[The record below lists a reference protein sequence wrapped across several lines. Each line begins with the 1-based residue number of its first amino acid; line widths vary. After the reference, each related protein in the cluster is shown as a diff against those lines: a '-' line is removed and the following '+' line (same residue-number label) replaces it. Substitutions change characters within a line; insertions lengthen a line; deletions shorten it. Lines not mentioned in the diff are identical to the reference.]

1 MTSHNTTTINLSIE
15 GMTCASCVTRVEKSL
30 TDVEGVSNVAVN
42 LTTKRG
48 TIEYNPETADPKQ
61 LITAVQNTG
70 YSVPTTQ
77 ITFPIEGMTCA
88 SCVNRVEQAL
98 KAVPEVLIAS
108 VILDPGKAVI
118 EALPDIDQNQLIQAI
133 TNAGY
138 TVPEDAE
145 STTTVAED
153 TPDDDKE
160 FRQYR
165 TRFLYSLYLTIAIML
180 LSMRHMIPGLSS
192 IPTIWAHPILLI
204 LTTPII
210 LGPGGIF
217 FRGAWHGLRHRYAD
231 MNTLVAVGTGVAYI
245 YSTVA
250 IIIPRAMSEQSG
262 ATHLYFDTA
271 AIIITLV
278 LLGRMLEAR
287 ARGKTSS
294 AIKALLN
301 LSPKTAR
308 IIRGDHDEDIPAD
321 QIQVGDRLRVR
332 PGESIPTD
340 GIIESGNAMVD
351 ESMVTGESLPVP
363 KKDGD
368 QVIGATMNQSGSVVM
383 IAEKIGKDTV
393 LSQIIQLV
401 ETAQTTKPPI
411 QKLAD
416 KVAGIF
422 VPIVIAIAVLTFLV
436 WMLVGPEPRF
446 AAAMLSAVAVLII
459 SCPCAMGL
467 ATPTAVTAGMGA
479 GARQGILFRGADS
492 LEIIDKIQTIVL
504 DKTGTITQG
513 NPELESIQS
522 IGEQEDT
529 DLLKIAASLERASE
543 HPLGNALVRAAELRN
558 IPLDEPTN
566 VVATP
571 GLGIKG
577 TVNEQSVIIGSSKWM
592 AQHDISPIEIDK
604 HSSGGSMIL
613 YLAIDGT
620 HAATLILSDPVK
632 SGSKDAIA
640 QLKSNGKQV
649 MLLSGDIPETAQ
661 SIAKQVGIDHTIA
674 QVMPDQKVDE
684 IKKLQADGTKV
695 AMVGDGIN
703 DAPALAQSDVGIA
716 IGTGTDVAIESADIT
731 LMSGDLRAV
740 PKALELSRKT
750 LRTIRQNL
758 FWAFFYNVIAIPIA
772 AGALYPAFGFRL
784 SPAVAAAAMAFS
796 SVSVVTNSLRLK
808 RAIAK

>member
-1 MTSHNTTTINLSIE
+1 MTTENTAKINLPIE
-15 GMTCASCVTRVEKSL
+15 GMTCASCVARVEKGL
-30 TDVEGVSNVAVN
+30 TDVDGVSKVAVN

-61 LITAVQNTG
+61 LITAVQDSG

-88 SCVNRVEQAL
+88 SCVSRIEQAL
-98 KAVPEVLIAS
+98 KSVPGVLNAS

-133 TNAGY
+133 NDAGY
-138 TVPEDAE
+138 TVPKDTE
-145 STTTVAED
+145 STPAIAKD
-153 TPDDDKE
+153 TSDDDRE

-180 LSMRHMIPGLSS
+180 LSMRHLIPGLSN
-192 IPTIWAHPILLI
+192 IPTTWAHPILFI
-204 LTTPII
+204 LTTPLI
-210 LGPGGIF
+210 LGPGSIF
-217 FRGAWHGLRHRYAD
+217 FRRAWNALRHGYAE

-245 YSTVA
+245 YSTVV
-250 IIIPRAMSEQSG
+250 IIVPGA
-262 ATHLYFDTA
+262 ATHVYYDTA
-271 AIIITLV
+271 ATIITLI
-278 LLGRMLEAR
+278 LLGRMLETR

-340 GIIESGNAMVD
+340 GIIETGTAMVD
-351 ESMVTGESLPVP
+351 ESMVTGESIPVS
-363 KKDGD
+363 KKTGD
-368 QVIGATMNQSGSVVM
+368 QIIGATMNQSGSVVM
-383 IAEKIGKDTV
+383 IAQKIGKDTV

-422 VPIVIAIAVLTFLV
+422 VPIVIAIAIITFIL
-436 WMLVGPEPRF
+436 WMLAGPEPQF
-446 AAAMLSAVAVLII
+446 ATAMLSAVAVLII

-467 ATPTAVTAGMGA
+467 ATPTAVTVGMGA
-479 GARQGILFRGADS
+479 GARQGILFRGAES
-492 LEIIDKIQTIVL
+492 LEIINKIQIIVL

-513 NPELESIQS
+513 NPELDSIHTS
-522 IGEQEDT
+522 SDLQENE
-529 DLLKIAASLERASE
+529 LLKIAASLERASE
-543 HPLGNALVRAAELRN
+543 HPLGNALVRAAERRN
-558 IPLDEPTN
+558 IPLDEPSDIT
-566 VVATP
+566 ATP

-577 TVNEQSVIIGSSKWM
+577 TVNGQSVMIGSARWIS
-592 AQHDISPIEIDK
+592 QHEIPIPETTVKSD
-604 HSSGGSMIL
+604 GSMVL
-613 YLAIDGT
+613 FVAVQGELAGT
-620 HAATLILSDPVK
+620 VTLRDPVK
-632 SGSKDAIA
+632 TGSKEAIDD
-640 QLKSNGKQV
+640 LKSAGKRII
-649 MLLSGDIPETAQ
+649 LLSGDNPVTAET
-661 SIAKQVGIDHTIA
+661 IAKQVGIDHTIA

-684 IKKLQADGTKV
+684 IKKLQAEGHKV

-703 DAPALAQSDVGIA
+703 DAPALVQSDVGIA

-740 PKALELSRKT
+740 PTALELSHKT

-758 FWAFFYNVIAIPIA
+758 FWAFFYNVVAIPIA
-772 AGALYPAFGFRL
+772 AGALYPAFGLRL
-784 SPAVAAAAMAFS
+784 SPSIAAAAMAFS
-796 SVSVVTNSLRLK
+796 SVSVITNSLRLK
-808 RAIAK
+808 RAVLK